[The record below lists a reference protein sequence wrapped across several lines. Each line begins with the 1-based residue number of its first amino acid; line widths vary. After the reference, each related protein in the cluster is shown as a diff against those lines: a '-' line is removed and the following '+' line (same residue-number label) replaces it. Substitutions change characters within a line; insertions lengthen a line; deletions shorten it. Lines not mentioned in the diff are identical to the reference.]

1 MRIVSGLL
9 LVIKMDKKDRGRAE
23 EQRVIVPGPDEGI
36 ECDEPIAAWTIFDD
50 DRLAPACT
58 QPVGEQPCRDV
69 RGAGGAER
77 QNETNRARRIG
88 LLRLNAASRDGRR

>member
-50 DRLAPACT
+50 DRLASACT

-88 LLRLNAASRDGRR
+88 LLRLGVASRDGRR